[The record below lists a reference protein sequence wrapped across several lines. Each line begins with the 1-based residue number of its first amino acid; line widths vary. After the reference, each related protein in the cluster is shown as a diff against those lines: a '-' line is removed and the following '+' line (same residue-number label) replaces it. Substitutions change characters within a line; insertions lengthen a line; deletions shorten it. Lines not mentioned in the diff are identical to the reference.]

1 MSGAAGWSSQPAGPI
16 RYEAGRTPTGWS
28 AEDHESAA
36 LHTEERVMSNF
47 TAADVKKLRDLTGA
61 GMMDCKK
68 ALTEA
73 EGDFD
78 KAVEVLRVKGV
89 KDVGKRA
96 GRTAANGLVAHSGKA
111 LLELN
116 CETDFVAKN
125 ADFIAFAQLLVE
137 HGAQAGVADAEALLS
152 STLPDGRT
160 VADAVQEQS
169 AKIGEKLV
177 LNRFAA
183 VDGTAAVYL
192 HRKAQD
198 LPPQVGVLVEYTGKA
213 DEAGDADARAVAMQ
227 IAAMRPKYLTRD
239 EVPAETVASERRIAE
254 QTAREEEAGGRPAE
268 DHRGSGQRV
277 LQGLRPDRAGLGRRQ
292 QEVGQAG
299 AGRGRH
305 RGDPVRPVRGRPGLS
320 RRHGP
325 GSPRPGPAAEST
337 RTGGRRCT

>member
-1 MSGAAGWSSQPAGPI
+1 
-16 RYEAGRTPTGWS
+16 
-28 AEDHESAA
+28 
-36 LHTEERVMSNF
+36 MSNF

-68 ALTEA
+68 ALIEA

-78 KAVEVLRVKGV
+78 KAVEVLRVQGV

-125 ADFIAFAQLLVE
+125 ADFVAFAQLLVE
-137 HGAQAGVADAEALLS
+137 HGAQAGVVDAEGLLG

-183 VDGTAAVYL
+183 VDGTVAVYL

-198 LPPQVGVLVEYTGKA
+198 LPPQVGVLVEYAGKA
-213 DEAGDADARAVAMQ
+213 DEAADADARGVAMQ

-254 QTAREEEAGGRPAE
+254 QTAREEGKPEAALPKIIEGRVNAFFK
-268 DHRGSGQRV
+268 DYV
-277 LQGLRPDRAGLGRRQ
+277 LIEQASVADNKKSVKQVLAGAGIEVTRFVRF
-292 QEVGQAG
+292 EVGQA
-299 AGRGRH
+299 
-305 RGDPVRPVRGRPGLS
+305 
-320 RRHGP
+320 
-325 GSPRPGPAAEST
+325 
-337 RTGGRRCT
+337 